1 MKHRINAALV
11 LLLTSGIGHA
21 APPTQ
26 LPPGF
31 EAKLKKIMMEFP
43 LTFACPVVKVQAF
56 VAGLPPAWTGKTFLK
71 TGVAAQAAYTQP
83 GVTHDSCWCRY
94 QVTSAEVPGSET
106 DFLLEREGVNSKP
119 ICQVDSTA
127 KSFTCYALK
136 SGETY

>member
-1 MKHRINAALV
+1 MKHRKVGAFLA
-11 LLLTSGIGHA
+11 LLLTSGIGLA

-26 LPPGF
+26 LPPGL
-31 EAKLKKIMMEFP
+31 EAKFKKIMMEFP
-43 LTFACPVVKVQAF
+43 LEFACPVVKVQAF
-56 VAGLPPAWTGKTFLK
+56 VSVPSPWTDKTFLK
-71 TGVAAQAAYTQP
+71 TDVAAQSAYTQP